1 MSKLLDSFLNGL
13 AGSSGKSISD
23 GLSDV
28 SKGLKQIKQEIAEI
42 IVKSD
47 ATDSLN
53 AEILTYFCEN
63 IKSIEIEPL
72 TSHSEYNDILKWAA
86 HNRCGDRLY
95 LVRHDESKNKATM
108 IFVFFGQGED
118 LLLDDTHPQRCY
130 IATELPNSIKD
141 LFAEKFIFVQPFK

>member
-1 MSKLLDSFLNGL
+1 MHLQVEFS
-13 AGSSGKSISD
+13 
-23 GLSDV
+23 
-28 SKGLKQIKQEIAEI
+28 
-42 IVKSD
+42 
-47 ATDSLN
+47 
-53 AEILTYFCEN
+53 
-63 IKSIEIEPL
+63 KSIEIEPL

-141 LFAEKFIFVQPFK
+141 LFAEKSIFVQPFK